1 MTNSPLPPRKFR
13 TFLND
18 KDGLSAKDY
27 LLLISTTIFFLFVS
41 VGLIM
46 ILFNQEI
53 DKMYL
58 SLLDMV
64 SPVVM
69 MIVGSV
75 FGINAVEAFTNR
87 KSTQVNVKKE
97 QIVSSPPT
105 PDYGDIP
112 DEITYPEEVSYEE
125 EINK

>member
-1 MTNSPLPPRKFR
+1 MGNSPLPPRKYK

-46 ILFNQEI
+46 ILFQQEV
-53 DKMYL
+53 DPMYL

-75 FGINAVEAFTNR
+75 FGINAVEAFTSNR
-87 KSTQVNVKKE
+87 RNKEKNVVTQKE
-97 QIVSSPPT
+97 IVT
-105 PDYGDIP
+105 
-112 DEITYPEEVSYEE
+112 ETNYENE
-125 EINK
+125 TVEFEDDGQKI